1 MTSEPFPSDMKEG
14 FIKGASEIDLVR
26 SGLEEKMKEGYHAIH
41 ESYHSDKRIKD
52 FRTAAMVIAVKKVA
66 ETYNYLGI

>member
-1 MTSEPFPSDMKEG
+1 
-14 FIKGASEIDLVR
+14 
-26 SGLEEKMKEGYHAIH
+26 MKEGYHAIH
-41 ESYHSDKRIKD
+41 ETYHSDKRIKD